1 MVPVGDADRWLV
13 HMRVDRR
20 FRRQKPS
27 FKGLREMSV
36 TAALVKELREKSG
49 AGMMDC
55 KKALAETNGDM
66 DAAVDWLRTK
76 GLAAAAKKSGRVAA
90 EGLVAIAVAGKKGA
104 VIELNAETDFVSRNS
119 EFQGFAS
126 TLADLA
132 LGVDDL
138 DALKAV
144 DFPGTGRIVADELT
158 QKIATIGE
166 NMSLRRMQAVS
177 VNNGSV
183 VSYVHN
189 ATADGLGR
197 IGVLVALESTA
208 DTGVL
213 EPLGKQIAMHI
224 AATSPASLSV
234 QDLDPEAVARERDVL
249 IEQAKASGKPQ
260 EIAEKMV
267 EGRMKKYYQEVVL
280 LEQTSVIDGESRIAD
295 VIAKAGK
302 DAGADI
308 ALTAFVRF
316 NLGEGIERESSD
328 FAAEVAAQLA

>member
-1 MVPVGDADRWLV
+1 
-13 HMRVDRR
+13 
-20 FRRQKPS
+20 
-27 FKGLREMSV
+27 MSV

-90 EGLVAIAVAGKKGA
+90 EGLVAIAVDGTKGS
-104 VIELNAETDFVSRNS
+104 VVELNAETDFVARNS
-119 EFQGFAS
+119 EFQAFAS
-126 TLADLA
+126 TLARLA
-132 LGVDDL
+132 LGVDDI
-138 DALKAV
+138 DALKAA
-144 DFPGTGRIVADELT
+144 DFPGTSRNVADELT

-166 NMSLRRMQAVS
+166 NMSLRRMETLS
-177 VNNGSV
+177 VGSGSV
-183 VSYVHN
+183 VSYIHN

-208 DTGVL
+208 DKASLDG
-213 EPLGKQIAMHI
+213 LGKQIAMHI
-224 AATSPASLSV
+224 AATSPASLSIS
-234 QDLDPEAVARERDVL
+234 DLDPEAVARERDVL

-267 EGRMKKYYQEVVL
+267 EGRMKKYYQDVVL
-280 LEQTSVIDGESRIAD
+280 LEQTSVIDGETRIAD
-295 VIAKAGK
+295 VVSKAGK

-308 ALTAFVRF
+308 ALTGFVRF
-316 NLGEGIERESSD
+316 NLGEGIERESTD
-328 FAAEVAAQLA
+328 FAAEVAAQLS

>member
-1 MVPVGDADRWLV
+1 
-13 HMRVDRR
+13 
-20 FRRQKPS
+20 
-27 FKGLREMSV
+27 MSV

-55 KKALAETNGDM
+55 KKALGETGGDM

-90 EGLVAIAVAGKKGA
+90 EGLVGISVAGTKGA
-104 VIELNAETDFVSRNS
+104 VVELNAETDFVARNS
-119 EFQGFAS
+119 EFQGFVSA
-126 TLADLA
+126 LAKLA
-132 LGVDDL
+132 LNATDIDG
-138 DALKAV
+138 LKTL
-144 DFPGTGRIVADELT
+144 DFPGAGRNVADELT

-166 NMSLRRMQAVS
+166 NMSLRRMQRLEISNGAV
-177 VNNGSV
+177 VP
-183 VSYVHN
+183 YMHN

-208 DTGVL
+208 DEAAL
-213 EPLGKQIAMHI
+213 FALGKQIAMHI

-234 QDLDPEAVARERDVL
+234 EDLDAVSVARERDVL

-280 LEQTSVIDGESRIAD
+280 LEQTSVIDGETRIAD
-295 VIAKAGK
+295 VIARAGK

-308 ALTAFVRF
+308 ALKAFVRF
-316 NLGEGIERESSD
+316 NLGEGVEREDSD
-328 FAAEVAAQLA
+328 FAAEVAAQLS